1 MFFKSSGKE
10 NSDSDD
16 WLIDKFKSTGDLE
29 YLGRLYEKYM
39 HLVFGVCLKYLKD
52 REASRD
58 ATMQIFEKLMVEI
71 PKREIDNF
79 KPWLHVT
86 TRNHCLMQL
95 RSEKSRSARE
105 EKALENDQIFMES
118 SYELHLN
125 NESVLDRDLDA
136 LKKCIDQLKDE
147 QKECIKLFYLDEL
160 CYQEIVDSTSFELK
174 KVKSYIQNGKRNL
187 KICME
192 ENG

>member
-1 MFFKSSGKE
+1 MFFKSEDNEHS
-10 NSDSDD
+10 NSDD
-16 WLIDKFKSTGDLE
+16 WLIGKLKSTGDLE
-29 YLGRLYEKYM
+29 YLGQLYEKYM

-58 ATMQIFEKLMVEI
+58 ATMQIFEKLIIEI

-79 KPWLHVT
+79 KPWLHVI

-95 RSEKSRSARE
+95 RSEKSRTARE
-105 EKALENDQIFMES
+105 EKALEKDQVFMES
-118 SYELHLN
+118 SYELHHN
-125 NESVLDRDLDA
+125 NESILDRDLEA
-136 LKKCIDQLKDE
+136 LKKCIDQLRDE

-160 CYQEIVDSTSFELK
+160 CYQEIVKSTSFELK

-187 KICME
+187 KICLE

>member
-1 MFFKSSGKE
+1 MFFKSSGKAHI
-10 NSDSDD
+10 DSDA
-16 WLIDKFKSTGDLE
+16 WLISKFKSTGDLE
-29 YLGRLYEKYM
+29 YLGQLYEKYM
-39 HLVFGVCLKYLKD
+39 HLVYGVCLKYLKD
-52 REASRD
+52 REASQD

-71 PKREIDNF
+71 PKREIENF
-79 KPWLHVT
+79 KPWLHVL

-105 EKALENDQIFMES
+105 EKIVQSDQIFMES
-118 SYELHLN
+118 TYEMHPN
-125 NESVLDRDLDA
+125 NESLLERDLEA

-147 QKECIKLFYLDEL
+147 QQECIKLFYLEER
-160 CYQEIVDSTSFELK
+160 CYQEIADATKYELK

-192 ENG
+192 QND